1 VVSAVSSSFALAALP
16 FLALSLLVTAG
27 TVGCSSANT
36 PPAQAPEQ
44 QSLAEYDLARESYK
58 IGKFRDV
65 LSHVKKA
72 IELDDTN
79 ADAAYLGAMVHLRFC
94 AADEKSS
101 DCRYDEAEQYA
112 RKAVEANPELRDAK
126 NTLGVIL
133 IHLGKLDQAISVLK
147 PLANDILYN
156 YPENAWGNL
165 GWAYLEQGS
174 YDESIDAL
182 RRALAAQPL
191 FCVGSYNLG
200 RAFEKKGD
208 FTAARDAFTKA
219 VETPS
224 PDCGRL
230 QDAFDARARV
240 GAKLGLTDEVRA
252 DLTTCVKI
260 ANATPLGKQCAEQLK
275 TMQ

>member
-1 VVSAVSSSFALAALP
+1 MSDGVHRRWQRRARRLWAFGPL
-16 FLALSLLVTAG
+16 FLSIA
-27 TVGCSSANT
+27 GCSSTNT
-36 PPAQAPEQ
+36 NPAQAPEQ

-58 IGKFRDV
+58 IGKLRDV
-65 LSHVKKA
+65 IAHVQKA

-79 ADAAYLGAMVHLRFC
+79 ADAAYLGAMAHLQFC

-101 DCRYDEAEQYA
+101 DCRYEDAEKLA
-112 RKAVEANPELRDAK
+112 RKALEANPELRDAK

-133 IHLGKLDQAISVLK
+133 VHRGRYDEAVSVLK

-156 YPENAWGNL
+156 FPENAWGNL
-165 GWAYLEQGS
+165 GWAYLLQGS
-174 YDESIDAL
+174 FDDAVDAL

-191 FCVGSYNLG
+191 FCVGSYRLG
-200 RAFEKKGD
+200 LAYEKKGD
-208 FTAARDAFTKA
+208 LTAARDAFTKA

-240 GAKLGLTDEVRA
+240 GAKQGLREEARA
-252 DLTTCVKI
+252 DLTKCVSI